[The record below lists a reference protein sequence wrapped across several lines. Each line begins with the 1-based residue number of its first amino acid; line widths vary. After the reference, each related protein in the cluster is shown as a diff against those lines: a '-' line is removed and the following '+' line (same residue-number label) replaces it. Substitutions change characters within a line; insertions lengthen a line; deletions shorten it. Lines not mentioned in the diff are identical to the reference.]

1 MSIATI
7 KRQPVNQQKRKC
19 TRADPTQTR
28 ILLKNYDA
36 EARPSAEQFADIS
49 RDTNLCAVL
58 ITFAALSDISF
69 GSCLCALTFFGLP
82 CRPVD
87 WIKKW
92 FLRKRK
98 ADGKNRTLVPT
109 EPTFVENDSLAHDGR
124 ALEHAHSKFLS
135 MGAFAAADSTS
146 FSPSVGHIPKF
157 YGHRKRSLPP
167 GNVDNDVTDSQ
178 GDEEESAILS
188 SNASAETGYS
198 YVAPFD
204 SVVTGENGEIATPAS
219 YDLREVLL
227 GADAFS
233 GYVSPSATDEDASGS
248 PVSEHP
254 NITLMV
260 DELISVAASPERSTH
275 PGNPFDGRFS
285 HSESV
290 TNLEFGTTNY
300 PVAPMSS
307 PIDTIGD
314 FISASGDLDLVA
326 TTSCSTSDDFELGVF
341 DSVTGLLDSDLV
353 SLPGF
358 SDLPSYMTSILG
370 GPSAFHESL
379 LFQGKQDS
387 AGDSI
392 DVTSYGSLLGADHSV
407 FTLTRVKSC

>member
-36 EARPSAEQFADIS
+36 EARPNAEQFADMS
-49 RDTNLCAVL
+49 QETNLCVVL
-58 ITFAALSDISF
+58 IAFAALSDISF
-69 GSCLCALTFFGLP
+69 DSCLCALMLFGSP
-82 CRPVD
+82 CRPID

-109 EPTFVENDSLAHDGR
+109 EPTFVENDSLAHDGQ
-124 ALEHAHSKFLS
+124 ALGHAHSKFWS
-135 MGAFAAADSTS
+135 MDAFAAADSTS

-157 YGHRKRSLPP
+157 YGHRRRSLPP
-167 GNVDNDVTDSQ
+167 GNVDNDATDSQ
-178 GDEEESAILS
+178 GNGEESAILS
-188 SNASAETGYS
+188 SEASAETGYG
-198 YVAPFD
+198 YVTPSD
-204 SVVTGENGEIATPAS
+204 PVVTGENGEIVTPAS

-227 GADAFS
+227 GADAFA
-233 GYVSPSATDEDASGS
+233 GYVSPSATNEDASGS
-248 PVSEHP
+248 PVSDHP
-254 NITLMV
+254 NVTLVV
-260 DELISVAASPERSTH
+260 DELISVATSPGHSIY
-275 PGNPFDGRFS
+275 PGNPFDERFS

-290 TNLEFGTTNY
+290 TNLEFDMTNY
-300 PVAPMSS
+300 AVAPMSS
-307 PIDTIGD
+307 VDTIGD
-314 FISASGDLDLVA
+314 FISASGDLDFVA

-341 DSVTGLLDSDLV
+341 DSATGFLDSDLV

-358 SDLPSYMTSILG
+358 ADLPSYMTSILG

-387 AGDSI
+387 MGDPI
-392 DVTSYGSLLGADHSV
+392 DVTSYGSLLGADHLV
-407 FTLTRVKSC
+407 FTLTRFESC

>member
-7 KRQPVNQQKRKC
+7 KRQPVIQQKRKC
-19 TRADPTQTR
+19 TRADPRQTR

-36 EARPSAEQFADIS
+36 EARPSAEQFADMS
-49 RDTNLCAVL
+49 RETNLCAVL
-58 ITFAALSDISF
+58 IAFVALSDISF
-69 GSCLCALTFFGLP
+69 DSCFCALTFFGSP

-124 ALEHAHSKFLS
+124 ALEHAHSKFWS
-135 MGAFAAADSTS
+135 MDAFAAADSTS

-157 YGHRKRSLPP
+157 YGHRRRSLPP
-167 GNVDNDVTDSQ
+167 GNVDNDATDSQ
-178 GDEEESAILS
+178 GNEEESAILS
-188 SNASAETGYS
+188 SEASAETGYS
-198 YVAPFD
+198 YVAPTD
-204 SVVTGENGEIATPAS
+204 SVVTGGNGEIVTPANH
-219 YDLREVLL
+219 DLREVLL
-227 GADAFS
+227 GADAFA
-233 GYVSPSATDEDASGS
+233 GYISPSATNEDPSGS

-254 NITLMV
+254 NVTLMV
-260 DELISVAASPERSTH
+260 DELISVAASPERSIY

-290 TNLEFGTTNY
+290 TTLEFGMTNY

-326 TTSCSTSDDFELGVF
+326 TTSCNTSDDFELGVF
-341 DSVTGLLDSDLV
+341 DSATGFLDSDLV

-358 SDLPSYMTSILG
+358 TDLPSYMTSILG
-370 GPSAFHESL
+370 GPSAFHESF
-379 LFQGKQDS
+379 LFQGKSDS
-387 AGDSI
+387 MGDSV
-392 DVTSYGSLLGADHSV
+392 DVASYGSLLGADHSV
-407 FTLTRVKSC
+407 FTLTRFESC